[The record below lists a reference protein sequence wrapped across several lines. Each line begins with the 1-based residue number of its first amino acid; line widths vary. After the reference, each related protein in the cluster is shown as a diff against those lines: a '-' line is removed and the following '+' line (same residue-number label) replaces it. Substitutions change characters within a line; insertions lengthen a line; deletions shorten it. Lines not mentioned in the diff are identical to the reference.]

1 MDFIVEYE
9 SDLFEAISSA
19 IEARNEPVVLID
31 CGARI
36 GVVSLKIAKRCGIA
50 VESIIAFEPNPILFE
65 CLSNNLGRLGQNNR
79 LLRAAVSDK
88 KDKGRLVALEY
99 DQSPAARYFESDEG
113 EDIDVLSIDDLD
125 IEPGQHLVLK
135 TEVEGLED
143 AVVAGAMNS
152 PKNAKSFTIALEA
165 HPNAISRTG

>member
-31 CGARI
+31 CGAHI

-65 CLSNNLGRLGQNNR
+65 CLSNNLGR
-79 LLRAAVSDK
+79 
-88 KDKGRLVALEY
+88 
-99 DQSPAARYFESDEG
+99 
-113 EDIDVLSIDDLD
+113 I
-125 IEPGQHLVLK
+125 
-135 TEVEGLED
+135 
-143 AVVAGAMNS
+143 
-152 PKNAKSFTIALEA
+152 
-165 HPNAISRTG
+165 TGY